1 MKSGILAGMLLA
13 TVMAGPA
20 FAQGAPIK
28 LANVAELSGGGATVG
43 TNWKNGI
50 DLAIEEINAKGG
62 VLGRKLEVTHAD
74 SQSNPG
80 VARAQVQKALDGEPY
95 VLLGPGYS
103 GSVKVTAP
111 LAAEAGIAQ
120 IMGGEA
126 AELTQA
132 GNKFLFRTSFGQ
144 QSSMPKV
151 AKYIN
156 DEVKAKSVAIVWV
169 NNDFGRG
176 GRDVI
181 TKEFGKYG
189 IKVAADLSTEA
200 GQADFAADV
209 SKIKAAAPDAV
220 FVYLN
225 EEESARILKELKR
238 QAVTVPLVG
247 ETTLIGQKV
256 VELAGDAAN
265 GARGHVGL
273 TTDAPVDLIKA
284 FRDKFSKK
292 YNYVPDHNGLKGLS
306 RDLHDQGHHRKDG
319 QGRFEGVRRQ
329 SSRPHHQG
337 GQRAGHPDG
346 CDLRRERRH
355 RSPGFPGRD
364 RRWQAGHQEGAAE
377 AELEHDP
384 EKCEA
389 VFPSRDQ
396 TRQSVDDAELM
407 LTY

>member
-1 MKSGILAGMLLA
+1 MKPGILACALLA
-13 TVMAGPA
+13 TALTGTA
-20 FAQGAPIK
+20 FAQSGPPIK

-62 VLGRKLEVTHAD
+62 VLGHKLEVTHAD

-156 DEVKAKSVAIVWV
+156 DELKAKSVAIVWV
-169 NNDFGRG
+169 NNDFGKG

-181 TKEFGKYG
+181 SKEFARYG

-220 FVYLN
+220 FFY
-225 EEESARILKELKR
+225 ILK
-238 QAVTVPLVG
+238 A
-247 ETTLIGQKV
+247 TTEKMGKADAKAFADNLHGLTIK
-256 VELAGDAAN
+256 AAN
-265 GARGHVGL
+265 EPGILMDVTFDQNGDIDRQGFLVEI
-273 TTDAPVDLIKA
+273 VDGKQVIKQVLP
-284 FRDKFSKK
+284 KL
-292 YNYVPDHNGLKGLS
+292 N
-306 RDLHDQGHHRKDG
+306 
-319 QGRFEGVRRQ
+319 
-329 SSRPHHQG
+329 
-337 GQRAGHPDG
+337 
-346 CDLRRERRH
+346 
-355 RSPGFPGRD
+355 
-364 RRWQAGHQEGAAE
+364 
-377 AELEHDP
+377 
-384 EKCEA
+384 
-389 VFPSRDQ
+389 
-396 TRQSVDDAELM
+396 
-407 LTY
+407 

>member
-1 MKSGILAGMLLA
+1 MKPGILAGAVLA
-13 TVMAGPA
+13 TIWTGTA
-20 FAQGAPIK
+20 FAQSGGTIK
-28 LANVAELSGGGATVG
+28 LADVAELSGGGATVG

-62 VLGRKLEVTHAD
+62 ILGNRLEVTHAD

-80 VARAQVQKALDGEPY
+80 MARAQVQKALDNEPY

-156 DEVKAKSVAIVWV
+156 DDLKAKSVALVWV

-181 TKEFGKYG
+181 AREFARYG
-189 IKVAADLSTEA
+189 TKVAADLSTEA

-220 FVYLN
+220 FIYLN

-238 QAVTVPLVG
+238 QGVTVPLIG
-247 ETTLIGQKV
+247 ETTLVGQKV

-273 TTDAPVDLIKA
+273 TTDAPVDLVRA
-284 FRDKFSKK
+284 FREKFVKK
-292 YNYVPDHNGLKGLS
+292 YNYIPDHNGIKGYLAIYMIKAATEKMGKV
-306 RDLHDQGHHRKDG
+306 DAKKLADTLHGLTIKAANEPGILMDVTFDQNGDIDR
-319 QGRFEGVRRQ
+319 QGFLVEIVEGKQVIKQ
-329 SSRPHHQG
+329 VLPK
-337 GQRAGHPDG
+337 
-346 CDLRRERRH
+346 LN
-355 RSPGFPGRD
+355 
-364 RRWQAGHQEGAAE
+364 
-377 AELEHDP
+377 
-384 EKCEA
+384 
-389 VFPSRDQ
+389 
-396 TRQSVDDAELM
+396 
-407 LTY
+407 

>member
-1 MKSGILAGMLLA
+1 LKPVTLAAVLFGTLLTGA
-13 TVMAGPA
+13 A
-20 FAQGAPIK
+20 FAQSATPIK
-28 LANVAELSGGGATVG
+28 LADVAEFSGGGATVG

-62 VLGRKLEVTHAD
+62 VLGHRLEVTHAD

-111 LAAEAGIAQ
+111 LAAEAGVTQ

-151 AKYIN
+151 AKYIH
-156 DEVKAKSVAIVWV
+156 DDVKAKSVVVVWV
-169 NNDFGRG
+169 NNDFGKG

-181 TKEFGKYG
+181 TKEFGRLGVK
-189 IKVAADLSTEA
+189 IAADISTEA

-209 SKIKAAAPDAV
+209 ARIKAAAPDAV
-220 FVYLN
+220 FIYLN
-225 EEESARILKELKR
+225 EEESARILRELKR
-238 QAVTVPLVG
+238 QGVTVPLIG

-273 TTDAPVDLIKA
+273 TTDAPVELVKA
-284 FRDKFSKK
+284 FKENFVKK
-292 YNYVPDHNGLKGLS
+292 YNYVPDHNGIKGYLAIYMIKATTEKMGKI
-306 RDLHDQGHHRKDG
+306 DPKAFADTLHGLTIKALDQPGILMDATFDQNGDIDR
-319 QGRFEGVRRQ
+319 QGFLVEIVNGKQVIKQ
-329 SSRPHHQG
+329 VLPK
-337 GQRAGHPDG
+337 
-346 CDLRRERRH
+346 LN
-355 RSPGFPGRD
+355 
-364 RRWQAGHQEGAAE
+364 
-377 AELEHDP
+377 
-384 EKCEA
+384 
-389 VFPSRDQ
+389 
-396 TRQSVDDAELM
+396 
-407 LTY
+407 

>member
-1 MKSGILAGMLLA
+1 MKSTILAGALLA
-13 TVMAGPA
+13 
-20 FAQGAPIK
+20 FATATGVHAQAIK
-28 LANVAELSGGGATVG
+28 LADVAELSGGGATVG

-50 DLAIEEINAKGG
+50 DLAIEEINAKDG

-80 VARAQVQKALDGEPY
+80 VARAQVQKALDAEPY

-126 AELTQA
+126 AELTKG

-156 DEVKAKSVAIVWV
+156 DELKVKSVAIVWV
-169 NNDFGRG
+169 NNDFGKG

-181 TKEFGKYG
+181 SKEFARYG

-238 QAVTVPLVG
+238 QGVTVPLIG

-284 FRDKFSKK
+284 FREKFVKK
-292 YNYVPDHNGLKGLS
+292 YNYVPDHNGIKGWLAVYMIKAATEKMGKV
-306 RDLHDQGHHRKDG
+306 DPKGVADALHGLTVKASAEPGILMDATFDANGDIDRQG
-319 QGRFEGVRRQ
+319 FLVEIV
-329 SSRPHHQG
+329 
-337 GQRAGHPDG
+337 AGKQVIKQVLPKLG
-346 CDLRRERRH
+346 N
-355 RSPGFPGRD
+355 
-364 RRWQAGHQEGAAE
+364 
-377 AELEHDP
+377 
-384 EKCEA
+384 
-389 VFPSRDQ
+389 
-396 TRQSVDDAELM
+396 
-407 LTY
+407 

>member
-1 MKSGILAGMLLA
+1 VKRILLAGAVFASIALPQGLA
-13 TVMAGPA
+13 Q
-20 FAQGAPIK
+20 AQAIK

-43 TNWKNGI
+43 NNWKNGI

-80 VARAQVQKALDGEPY
+80 VARAQVQKALDAEPY

-111 LAAEAGIAQ
+111 LAAEAGITQ

-126 AELTQA
+126 AELTRA

-151 AKYIN
+151 AKYIAE
-156 DEVKAKSVAIVWV
+156 DLKAKSVAVVWV
-169 NNDFGRG
+169 NNDFGKG

-181 TKEFGKYG
+181 IEEFKKRGVN
-189 IKVAADLSTEA
+189 VAADLSTEA

-209 SKIKAAAPDAV
+209 SKIKAANPDAV
-220 FVYLN
+220 FAYLN
-225 EEESARILKELKR
+225 EEESARILKELQR
-238 QAVTVPLVG
+238 QGVTVPKVG

-273 TTDAPVDLIKA
+273 TTDAPVELVKA
-284 FRDKFSKK
+284 FREKFVKK
-292 YNYVPDHNGLKGLS
+292 YNYVPDHNGLKGWLAVYMIKAATEKMGKV
-306 RDLHDQGHHRKDG
+306 DPKGVADALHGLTIKADKEPGILMDVTFDQNGDIDRQGFLVEIVDG
-319 QGRFEGVRRQ
+319 KQVVKQVLPKLGN
-329 SSRPHHQG
+329 
-337 GQRAGHPDG
+337 
-346 CDLRRERRH
+346 
-355 RSPGFPGRD
+355 
-364 RRWQAGHQEGAAE
+364 
-377 AELEHDP
+377 
-384 EKCEA
+384 
-389 VFPSRDQ
+389 
-396 TRQSVDDAELM
+396 
-407 LTY
+407 

>member
-1 MKSGILAGMLLA
+1 MKPFGLAALLFA
-13 TVMAGPA
+13 ALAAGSA
-20 FAQGAPIK
+20 FAQSSGPIK
-28 LANVAELSGGGATVG
+28 LADVAELSGGGATVG
-43 TNWKNGI
+43 NNWKNGI
-50 DLAIEEINAKGG
+50 DLAVEEINAKGG
-62 VLGRKLEVTHAD
+62 ILGRKIEVTHAD

-80 VARAQVQKALDGEPY
+80 VARAQVQKALDSEPY

-111 LAAEAGIAQ
+111 LVAEAGITQ

-156 DEVKAKSVAIVWV
+156 DEVKAKSVAVVWV

-181 TKEFGKYG
+181 TKEFGAYG
-189 IKVAADLSTEA
+189 IKVAADISTEA

-209 SKIKAAAPDAV
+209 AKIKAANPDAV
-220 FVYLN
+220 FIYLN

-238 QAVTVPLVG
+238 QGVTVPLIG
-247 ETTLIGQKV
+247 ETTLVGQKV
-256 VELAGDAAN
+256 IELAGDAAN

-273 TTDAPVDLIKA
+273 TTDAPVELIKQ

-292 YNYVPDHNGLKGLS
+292 YNYVPDHNGIKGYLS
-306 RDLHDQGHHRKDG
+306 IYMIKATTEKMGKVDPKAFADTLHGLTIKAADEPGILMDVTFDQNGDIDR
-319 QGRFEGVRRQ
+319 QGFLVEVVEGKQVVKQ
-329 SSRPHHQG
+329 VLPK
-337 GQRAGHPDG
+337 
-346 CDLRRERRH
+346 RH
-355 RSPGFPGRD
+355 
-364 RRWQAGHQEGAAE
+364 
-377 AELEHDP
+377 
-384 EKCEA
+384 
-389 VFPSRDQ
+389 
-396 TRQSVDDAELM
+396 
-407 LTY
+407 

>member
-1 MKSGILAGMLLA
+1 MKPMILGSALLA
-13 TVMAGPA
+13 TVLTGAA
-20 FAQGAPIK
+20 FAQSGAVIK
-28 LANVAELSGGGATVG
+28 LADVAELSGGGATVG

-80 VARAQVQKALDGEPY
+80 VARAQVQKALDSEPY

-126 AELTQA
+126 AELTQG

-156 DEVKAKSVAIVWV
+156 DELKAKSVAIVWV
-169 NNDFGRG
+169 NNDFGKG

-181 TKEFGKYG
+181 TREFARYG
-189 IKVAADLSTEA
+189 IKVTADLSTEA

-220 FVYLN
+220 FIYVN
-225 EEESARILKELKR
+225 EEESARMLKECKR
-238 QAVTVPLVG
+238 QGITAPLIG

-273 TTDAPVDLIKA
+273 TTDAPVDLVKT
-284 FRDKFSKK
+284 FREKFVKK
-292 YNYVPDHNGLKGLS
+292 YNYVPDHNGIKGYLAIYMIKAATQKMGKV
-306 RDLHDQGHHRKDG
+306 DPKGVADALHGLTIK
-319 QGRFEGVRRQ
+319 
-329 SSRPHHQG
+329 
-337 GQRAGHPDG
+337 
-346 CDLRRERRH
+346 
-355 RSPGFPGRD
+355 
-364 RRWQAGHQEGAAE
+364 AAE
-377 AELEHDP
+377 EPGILMD
-384 EKCEA
+384 
-389 VFPSRDQ
+389 VTFDQ
-396 TRQSVDDAELM
+396 NGDIDRQGFLVEIVEGKQVIKQVLPK
-407 LTY
+407 LN

>member
-1 MKSGILAGMLLA
+1 MKPVILAGAVLA
-13 TVMAGPA
+13 TILTAAA
-20 FAQGAPIK
+20 FAQSGTSIK
-28 LANVAELSGGGATVG
+28 LADVAELSGGGATVG

-50 DLAIEEINAKGG
+50 DLAVEEINAKGG

-80 VARAQVQKALDGEPY
+80 VARAQVQKALDNEPY

-151 AKYIN
+151 AKYIS
-156 DEVKAKSVAIVWV
+156 DELKAKSVAVVWV
-169 NNDFGRG
+169 NNDFGKG

-181 TKEFGKYG
+181 TREFARYG
-189 IKVAADLSTEA
+189 IKVAADQSTEA

-209 SKIKAAAPDAV
+209 SKIKAANPDAV

-238 QAVTVPLVG
+238 QGVTAPLIG
-247 ETTLIGQKV
+247 ETTLVGQKV
-256 VELAGDAAN
+256 VELAGEAAN

-273 TTDAPVDLIKA
+273 TTEAPVDQVKA
-284 FRDKFSKK
+284 FREKFVKK
-292 YNYVPDHNGLKGLS
+292 YNYIPDHNGIKGYLAIYMIKAATEKMGKLDAKALAAS
-306 RDLHDQGHHRKDG
+306 LHGLTIKVASEPGILMDVTIDQNGDIDR
-319 QGRFEGVRRQ
+319 QGFLVEIV
-329 SSRPHHQG
+329 G
-337 GQRAGHPDG
+337 GKQVIKQVLPK
-346 CDLRRERRH
+346 LN
-355 RSPGFPGRD
+355 
-364 RRWQAGHQEGAAE
+364 
-377 AELEHDP
+377 
-384 EKCEA
+384 
-389 VFPSRDQ
+389 
-396 TRQSVDDAELM
+396 
-407 LTY
+407 

>member
-1 MKSGILAGMLLA
+1 MKPVILAGAVLA
-13 TVMAGPA
+13 TILTAAA
-20 FAQGAPIK
+20 FAQSGTSIK
-28 LANVAELSGGGATVG
+28 LADVAELSGGGATVG

-80 VARAQVQKALDGEPY
+80 VARAQVQKALDNEPY

-156 DEVKAKSVAIVWV
+156 DDIKAKSVAIVWV

-181 TKEFGKYG
+181 AREFARYG

-209 SKIKAAAPDAV
+209 SKIKAANPDAV
-220 FVYLN
+220 FIYLN

-238 QAVTVPLVG
+238 QGVTVPLIG
-247 ETTLIGQKV
+247 ETTLVGQKV

-273 TTDAPVDLIKA
+273 TTDAPVDLIKG
-284 FRDKFSKK
+284 FREKFVRK
-292 YNYVPDHNGLKGLS
+292 YSYIPDHNGIKGYLAVYMVKAATEKMGKV
-306 RDLHDQGHHRKDG
+306 DGKALADTLHGLTVRAANEPGILMDVTFDQNGDIDR
-319 QGRFEGVRRQ
+319 QGFLVEIVEGKQVVKQ
-329 SSRPHHQG
+329 VLPK
-337 GQRAGHPDG
+337 
-346 CDLRRERRH
+346 LN
-355 RSPGFPGRD
+355 
-364 RRWQAGHQEGAAE
+364 
-377 AELEHDP
+377 
-384 EKCEA
+384 
-389 VFPSRDQ
+389 
-396 TRQSVDDAELM
+396 
-407 LTY
+407 

>member
-1 MKSGILAGMLLA
+1 MKPMILAGAMLAALCA
-13 TVMAGPA
+13 TAN
-20 FAQGAPIK
+20 AQTIK

-50 DLAIEEINAKGG
+50 DLAIEEVNAKGG
-62 VLGRKLEVTHAD
+62 ILGRKVEVTHAD

-80 VARAQVQKALDGEPY
+80 VARAQVQKALDAEPY

-151 AKYIN
+151 AKYMA
-156 DEVKAKSVAIVWV
+156 EELKAKSVAVVWV
-169 NNDFGRG
+169 NNDFGKG

-181 TKEFGKYG
+181 LKEFAKRNV
-189 IKVAADLSTEA
+189 KVVADLSTEA

-209 SKIKAAAPDAV
+209 SKVKAAAPDAV
-220 FVYLN
+220 FVYVN

-238 QAVTVPLVG
+238 QAVTVPLMG

-273 TTDAPVDLIKA
+273 TTDAPVDLVKA
-284 FRDKFSKK
+284 FREKFVKK
-292 YNYVPDHNGLKGLS
+292 YNYVPDHNGLKGYLS
-306 RDLHDQGHHRKDG
+306 IYMIKAATEKMGKVDSKGVADALHGLTITAAKEPGILMDVTFDQNGDIDR
-319 QGRFEGVRRQ
+319 QGFLVEIVNGKQVVKEVL
-329 SSRPHHQG
+329 PK
-337 GQRAGHPDG
+337 
-346 CDLRRERRH
+346 LN
-355 RSPGFPGRD
+355 
-364 RRWQAGHQEGAAE
+364 
-377 AELEHDP
+377 
-384 EKCEA
+384 
-389 VFPSRDQ
+389 
-396 TRQSVDDAELM
+396 
-407 LTY
+407 

>member
-1 MKSGILAGMLLA
+1 MQPENAAGNKARRNDNGGMEMKYGFLAGFLLA
-13 TVMAGPA
+13 ALSSDAA
-20 FAQGAPIK
+20 FGQAIK
-28 LANVAELSGGGATVG
+28 ISDVAELSGGGATVG
-43 TNWKNGI
+43 NNWKNGI
-50 DLAIEEINAKGG
+50 DLAVEEVNAKGG
-62 VLGRKLEVTHAD
+62 ILGRKIEVTHAD

-80 VARAQVQKALDGEPY
+80 VARAQVQKALDSEPY

-111 LAAEAGIAQ
+111 LAAEAGITQ
-120 IMGGEA
+120 IVGGEA

-156 DEVKAKSVAIVWV
+156 DELKAKSVAIVWV

-181 TKEFGKYG
+181 SKEFAKSG

-220 FVYLN
+220 FIYLN

-238 QAVTVPLVG
+238 QSVMLPLIG

-273 TTDAPVDLIKA
+273 TTDAPVDLVKA
-284 FRDKFSKK
+284 FREKFVKK
-292 YNYVPDHNGLKGLS
+292 YNYVPDHNGLKGYLS
-306 RDLHDQGHHRKDG
+306 IYMVKAATQKMGKVDSKGVADALHGLTIKATDEPGILMDVTFDQNGDIDR
-319 QGRFEGVRRQ
+319 QGFLVEIVEGKQVVKQ
-329 SSRPHHQG
+329 VLPK
-337 GQRAGHPDG
+337 
-346 CDLRRERRH
+346 LN
-355 RSPGFPGRD
+355 
-364 RRWQAGHQEGAAE
+364 
-377 AELEHDP
+377 
-384 EKCEA
+384 
-389 VFPSRDQ
+389 
-396 TRQSVDDAELM
+396 
-407 LTY
+407 

>member
-1 MKSGILAGMLLA
+1 MRLIILAGLCSAALLTGA
-13 TVMAGPA
+13 AY
-20 FAQGAPIK
+20 AQSGAPIK
-28 LANVAELSGGGATVG
+28 IADVAELSGGGATVG
-43 TNWKNGI
+43 NNWKNGI
-50 DLAIEEINAKGG
+50 DLAVEEINAKGG
-62 VLGRKLEVTHAD
+62 ILGCKIEVSHAD

-111 LAAEAGIAQ
+111 LAAEAGITQ

-156 DEVKAKSVAIVWV
+156 DELKAKSVAVVWV

-181 TKEFGKYG
+181 TKEFNRLG

-220 FVYLN
+220 FIYVN
-225 EEESARILKELKR
+225 EEESARILKEIKR
-238 QAVTVPLVG
+238 QGVTAPLIG
-247 ETTLIGQKV
+247 ETTLVGQKV
-256 VELAGDAAN
+256 IELAGDAAN

-273 TTDAPVDLIKA
+273 TTDAPVEAVKA
-284 FRDKFSKK
+284 FRDRFVKK
-292 YNYVPDHNGLKGLS
+292 YNYVPDHNGLKGYLAIYMVKATTEKMGKVDS
-306 RDLHDQGHHRKDG
+306 KAFADTLHGLTIKTSAEPNILMDVTFDQNGDIDR
-319 QGRFEGVRRQ
+319 QGFLVEVVEGKQVVKQ
-329 SSRPHHQG
+329 VLPK
-337 GQRAGHPDG
+337 
-346 CDLRRERRH
+346 LN
-355 RSPGFPGRD
+355 
-364 RRWQAGHQEGAAE
+364 
-377 AELEHDP
+377 
-384 EKCEA
+384 
-389 VFPSRDQ
+389 
-396 TRQSVDDAELM
+396 
-407 LTY
+407 

>member
-1 MKSGILAGMLLA
+1 MKPGILASAVLA
-13 TVMAGPA
+13 TIWTGAA
-20 FAQGAPIK
+20 FAQSGGTIK
-28 LANVAELSGGGATVG
+28 LADVAELSGGGATVG

-62 VLGRKLEVTHAD
+62 ILGNRLEVTHAD

-80 VARAQVQKALDGEPY
+80 MARAQVQKALDNEPY

-156 DEVKAKSVAIVWV
+156 DDLKAKSVAIVWV

-181 TKEFGKYG
+181 AREFARYG

-220 FVYLN
+220 FIYLN

-238 QAVTVPLVG
+238 QGVTAPLIG
-247 ETTLIGQKV
+247 ETTLVGQKV

-273 TTDAPVDLIKA
+273 TTDAPVDLVKA
-284 FRDKFSKK
+284 FREKFVKK
-292 YNYVPDHNGLKGLS
+292 YNYIPDHNGIKGYLAIYMIKAATEKMGKV
-306 RDLHDQGHHRKDG
+306 DAKKLADTLHGLTIKAANEPGILMDVTFDQNGDIDR
-319 QGRFEGVRRQ
+319 QGFLVEIVEGKQVIKQ
-329 SSRPHHQG
+329 VLPK
-337 GQRAGHPDG
+337 
-346 CDLRRERRH
+346 LN
-355 RSPGFPGRD
+355 
-364 RRWQAGHQEGAAE
+364 
-377 AELEHDP
+377 
-384 EKCEA
+384 
-389 VFPSRDQ
+389 
-396 TRQSVDDAELM
+396 
-407 LTY
+407 